1 MLITAFRLASH
12 LGKTVGELQR
22 GMTMRE
28 FVHWCAFLK
37 LEPPDEGD
45 NMRTA
50 SLLATITNMAGRSL
64 PGKKTVEPKDFFQ
77 REKPRQT
84 AAQQLAFMKT
94 LKGSANG

>member
-1 MLITAFRLASH
+1 MMAFRLAGH

-45 NMRTA
+45 NQRTA
-50 SLLATITNMAGRSL
+50 ALMATITNMSGRSL
-64 PGKKTVEPKDFFQ
+64 PDKKTVEAKDFMPRPKQ
-77 REKPRQT
+77 RQT
-84 AAQQLAFMKT
+84 ASQQLAFMKS
-94 LKGSANG
+94 LKGG